1 MSNQQ
6 TPLDVWATIP
16 FGDTN
21 EMQQAIS
28 DPRYSSYVF
37 PNRYREAVEAKIGL
51 SEGVGTDDTRSITP
65 EGFRSTFLNTESIV
79 DGSVAEQ
86 QRAQQAA
93 DLEAFKSGHGPM
105 AVQPPAAPKPTTPT
119 QPNPHDHRETGRGY

>member
-1 MSNQQ
+1 MTNAQ
-6 TPLDVWATIP
+6 TPLDVWATVR
-16 FGDTN
+16 FGDSS
-21 EMQQAIS
+21 EMQEAIR
-28 DPRYSSYVF
+28 DPRYASYVY

-86 QRAQQAA
+86 QRAAQAA
-93 DLEAFKSGHGPM
+93 DLEAFKSSHGPM
-105 AVQPPAAPKPTTPT
+105 AVQPLVAPKPTTPT
-119 QPNPHDHRETGRGY
+119 QPNPHSHTETGRGF

>member
-1 MSNQQ
+1 MTNAQ
-6 TPLDVWATIP
+6 TPLDVWATVP
-16 FGDTN
+16 FGDSS
-21 EMQQAIS
+21 EMQEAIR
-28 DPRYSSYVF
+28 DPRYASYVY

-65 EGFRSTFLNTESIV
+65 EGFRSTYLNTEAIV

-86 QRAQQAA
+86 QRAAQAA

-105 AVQPPAAPKPTTPT
+105 AVAPAAPASPQKPT
-119 QPNPHDHRETGRGY
+119 QPNPHDH